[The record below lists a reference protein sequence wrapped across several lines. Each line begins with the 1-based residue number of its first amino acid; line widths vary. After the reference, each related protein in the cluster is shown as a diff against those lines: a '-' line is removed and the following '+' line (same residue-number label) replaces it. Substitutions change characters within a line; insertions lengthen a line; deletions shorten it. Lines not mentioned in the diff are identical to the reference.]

1 MQLDPKDYTSAACA
15 DALVEG
21 LTLYALQA
29 AHDVAD
35 SPQNFFWAVQG
46 AILLKEITDAH
57 P

>member
-1 MQLDPKDYTSAACA
+1 VDVDPKDYTSAACA

-35 SPQNFFWAVQG
+35 SPEEFFWAVQG
-46 AILLKEITDAH
+46 AILLKETCDANT
-57 P
+57 

>member
-1 MQLDPKDYTSAACA
+1 MDVDPKDYTYAACA

-35 SPQNFFWAVQG
+35 SPQEFFWAVQG
-46 AILLKEITDAH
+46 AILLKEVVDAH